1 MRSADKEKEGIKI
14 LRKDF
19 DTFFLY
25 HDHLQG
31 AAQELRTIRLH
42 GSVRR
47 IGVC

>member
-1 MRSADKEKEGIKI
+1 MQFFSMSKKQGTFVKNITKYYNH
-14 LRKDF
+14 LR
-19 DTFFLY
+19 
-25 HDHLQG
+25 G